1 MEQEAIVRLK
11 GRRLTI
17 RFSLSVIMTPDG
29 DINDGY
35 PRVDLADR
43 RTRCDE
49 TMRWLLKISES
60 HGSIMFRSLS
70 EQNTGRRPAYNV
82 VHCLIHMGG

>member
-1 MEQEAIVRLK
+1 MEPEAFVRLK

-17 RFSLSVIMTPDG
+17 RFSLSMTPDE

-35 PRVDLADR
+35 PKIDFADR
-43 RTRCDE
+43 RTRYDE
-49 TMRWLLKISES
+49 TMRWLLKISEN
-60 HGSIMFRSLS
+60 HGSIMFHSLP